1 MNLSPRIPDKIC
13 PINPLNIII
22 ETSLFESLPNSM
34 LKTDGIKVLK
44 IVKDKPTTSEII
56 KNVLRILFCLRSLKS
71 LNDTLFNFFVFG
83 IKISDKGIINKLN
96 NATIKKADFQSK
108 FETAKN
114 AISGP
119 KETPIEPKT
128 PWKALALEIFF
139 SKTSDI
145 NVKDT
150 GWWILAKIPKNI
162 FVIAKVIIEFDKL
175 TESAEI
181 NIPNWEKA
189 ISFLGPNLLYKKDIG
204 KEPTPKQK
212 LAKLKIKPNLDALI
226 EK

>member
-1 MNLSPRIPDKIC
+1 M
-13 PINPLNIII
+13 
-22 ETSLFESLPNSM
+22 
-34 LKTDGIKVLK
+34 
-44 IVKDKPTTSEII
+44 
-56 KNVLRILFCLRSLKS
+56 
-71 LNDTLFNFFVFG
+71 
-83 IKISDKGIINKLN
+83 N

-108 FETAKN
+108 LETAKN

-150 GWWILAKIPKNI
+150 GWWMLAKIPKNI

-181 NIPNWEKA
+181 NIPNWENA